1 MDKTNERRQFH
12 AWLLDQEK
20 SSNTTASYDYALKAF
35 FERHDSVDRQAVLD
49 FKNELLMQ
57 GFSPKT
63 VNLRL
68 SGIEAY
74 CKMKGIDVQIKHL
87 RAQKSSSVE
96 NVISADDYQ
105 KLLNELCES
114 EDLRGYWMI
123 KLLAATGARVSEVIR
138 LQKKDWERG
147 YAEMWTK
154 GKIRRIYI
162 PGKFRAESADYY
174 ADLSGD
180 DYLIQNRY
188 GKQMTTRG
196 VASTLKRYS
205 KRYGI
210 PDEVMHPHS
219 FRHLFAINFLR
230 ATGDLSLLSDLLG
243 HESISTTAIYTR
255 LTKAEQLSLVDKAV
269 VW

>member
-114 EDLRGYWMI
+114 EDLRGHDRS
-123 KLLAATGARVSEVIR
+123 AAHRSAVWI
-138 LQKKDWERG
+138 QFKF
-147 YAEMWTK
+147 AEPTK
-154 GKIRRIYI
+154 
-162 PGKFRAESADYY
+162 
-174 ADLSGD
+174 LSGYRWYTAND
-180 DYLIQNRY
+180 DEDRDPRDWRFLGSND
-188 GKQMTTRG
+188 G
-196 VASTLKRYS
+196 VNW
-205 KRYGI
+205 
-210 PDEVMHPHS
+210 VV
-219 FRHLFAINFLR
+219 
-230 ATGDLSLLSDLLG
+230 
-243 HESISTTAIYTR
+243 
-255 LTKAEQLSLVDKAV
+255 VDKVEDFEATSDRKTLAFTAHL
-269 VW
+269 